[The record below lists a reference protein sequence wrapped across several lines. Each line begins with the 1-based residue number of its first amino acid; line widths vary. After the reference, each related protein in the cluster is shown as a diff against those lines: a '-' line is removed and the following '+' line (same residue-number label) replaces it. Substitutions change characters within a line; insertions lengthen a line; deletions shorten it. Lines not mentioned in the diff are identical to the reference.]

1 MNGPKLRHVLTRM
14 LFPIGVV
21 AMVVG
26 ALDPLEGSI
35 IILLGSGLVAVATWL
50 RNQDRSQAIYRTW
63 LFGLIAL
70 GILAMFVLSHLGG
83 VGGPSGRSM
92 WWLLLLLP
100 YPIGWLLEMGNLI
113 ASGINRLRRRPGA

>member
-1 MNGPKLRHVLTRM
+1 MNRQKLKSVAGRI
-14 LFPIGVV
+14 LFPLGVV

-26 ALDPLEGSI
+26 ALDPLEGAML
-35 IILLGSGLVAVATWL
+35 ILPGSGLVALASWL
-50 RNQDRSQAIYRTW
+50 GSQNRSQAIYRTW

-70 GILAMFVLSHLGG
+70 GILAMFVISHLGG

-100 YPIGWLLEMGNLI
+100 YPIGWLLVMANLI
-113 ASGINRLRRRPGA
+113 ARAIARLRHRA